1 MIFCAQK
8 KKRATR
14 LSNNTVRSQNPLL
27 FVILT
32 LNKKNVKDLYILSF
46 RTFIHTPLLS
56 QALLETTLKKY
67 QNIRK
72 TEAGTARTDG
82 ASNKGTAEKDDW

>member
-1 MIFCAQK
+1 MLQRINQNFQIMEIEMEIELKMVGIFMIFCAQK

-32 LNKKNVKDLYILSF
+32 LNKKNVKDLYINL
-46 RTFIHTPLLS
+46 
-56 QALLETTLKKY
+56 
-67 QNIRK
+67 N
-72 TEAGTARTDG
+72 
-82 ASNKGTAEKDDW
+82 